1 MPLET
6 GLILGLALWS
16 LSVSRRTRCT
26 KAICREAEKA
36 AALGLSHPLIGKF
49 IGVSHSTI
57 YNWIRQGQSEQSG
70 IHREFFESIKRGEG
84 KCAAL
89 NMATIQKAA
98 RGGQWT
104 AAAWV
109 MERRFGYS
117 VGLEA
122 EPAPIDDLAEES
134 ADHWQTEEGLAD
146 LAADLEGIGPDVLA
160 RIAENHPRI
169 RELLRES
176 LKSGD

>member
-1 MPLET
+1 M
-6 GLILGLALWS
+6 
-16 LSVSRRTRCT
+16 SRRTRCT
-26 KAICREAEKA
+26 KAICRDAEKA
-36 AALGLSHPLIGKF
+36 AALGLSHPLIAKF
-49 IGVSHSTI
+49 IGVHHSTI
-57 YNWIRQGQSEQSG
+57 YNWIERGQRERAGIYFEFSEAV
-70 IHREFFESIKRGEG
+70 KRGEG

-122 EPAPIDDLAEES
+122 EPAPPEDTVEEGP
-134 ADHWQTEEGLAD
+134 DHWETEQGLAD
-146 LAADLEGIGPDVLA
+146 LAADLEQLGPDVLA
-160 RIAENHPRI
+160 RIAGSHPRV
-169 RELLRES
+169 RELLVES
-176 LKSGD
+176 LKGDD

>member
-1 MPLET
+1 MSF
-6 GLILGLALWS
+6 GSAG
-16 LSVSRRTRCT
+16 VSRRTRCT

-36 AALGLSHPLIGKF
+36 AALGLSHPLIAKF
-49 IGVSHSTI
+49 IGVHHSQVYRWIQRGERERTGI
-57 YNWIRQGQSEQSG
+57 YF
-70 IHREFFESIKRGEG
+70 EFCEAVKRGEG

-122 EPAPIDDLAEES
+122 EPAPVEDAVEEGP
-134 ADHWQTEEGLAD
+134 DHWQTEQGLAD
-146 LAADLEGIGPDVLA
+146 LAADLEQLGPDVLA
-160 RIAENHPRI
+160 RIAGSHPRV
-169 RELLRES
+169 RELLVES
-176 LKSGD
+176 LKADD

>member
-1 MPLET
+1 M
-6 GLILGLALWS
+6 
-16 LSVSRRTRCT
+16 SRRTRCT
-26 KAICREAEKA
+26 KAICRDAEKA
-36 AALGLSHPLIGKF
+36 AALGLSHPLIAKF
-49 IGVSHSTI
+49 IGVHHSQVYRWIQRGERERTGI
-57 YNWIRQGQSEQSG
+57 YF
-70 IHREFFESIKRGEG
+70 EFCEAVKRGEG

-117 VGLEA
+117 VGQDP
-122 EPAPIDDLAEES
+122 EPAPIEEMGEET
-134 ADHWQTEEGLAD
+134 ADHWQTEEGIAD
-146 LAADLEGIGPDVLA
+146 LAADLEQLGPDVLA
-160 RIAENHPRI
+160 RIAEKHPRV

-176 LKSGD
+176 LKGSD

>member
-1 MPLET
+1 M
-6 GLILGLALWS
+6 G
-16 LSVSRRTRCT
+16 RRTRCT
-26 KAICREAEKA
+26 KAICRDAEKA

-57 YNWIRQGQSEQSG
+57 YNWINRGKSEQSG
-70 IHREFFESIKRGEG
+70 IYREFLEAVKRGEG

-117 VGLEA
+117 VGQDP

-176 LKSGD
+176 LKGSD

>member
-1 MPLET
+1 M
-6 GLILGLALWS
+6 
-16 LSVSRRTRCT
+16 SRRTRCT

-49 IGVSHSTI
+49 IGVSHTTI
-57 YNWIRQGQSEQSG
+57 YNWIRRGQSEQSG
-70 IHREFFESIKRGEG
+70 IYREFLESVKRGEG

-98 RGGQWT
+98 RSGQWT

>member
-1 MPLET
+1 M
-6 GLILGLALWS
+6 
-16 LSVSRRTRCT
+16 SRRTRCT
-26 KAICREAEKA
+26 KAICRDAEKA
-36 AALGLSHPLIGKF
+36 AALGLSHPLIAKF
-49 IGVSHSTI
+49 IGVSHTTI
-57 YNWIRQGQSEQSG
+57 YNWIRRGQSEQSG
-70 IHREFFESIKRGEG
+70 IYREFLESVKRGEG

-98 RGGQWT
+98 RSGQWT

-117 VGLEA
+117 VGQDP
-122 EPAPIDDLAEES
+122 EPAPIEEMS
-134 ADHWQTEEGLAD
+134 EETADHWQTEEGIAD
-146 LAADLEGIGPDVLA
+146 LAADLEQLGPDVLA

-169 RELLRES
+169 REMLRES